1 MSNLAKKD
9 HILDLSLFH
18 VEFDEEQYIS
28 EYLAAYDAPTT
39 IERTWLLQVAKAFSM
54 VEVSR
59 KSIKHVLA
67 AHVARDLER
76 EFFFSARTTSRPLFS
91 LVLGQ
96 LEGQLDHDDQLSLEK
111 VLKDSKTTLEA
122 QFAAAMK
129 LNVDQVAKFESL
141 IDRQFKN
148 VRIIMQCLEQM
159 RIAPLLHKK
168 LALDIKDQERRVAQ
182 LVD

>member
-76 EFFFSARTTSRPLFS
+76 EFFSALAQH
-91 LVLGQ
+91 LG
-96 LEGQLDHDDQLSLEK
+96 LCSAWCWGSWRG
-111 VLKDSKTTLEA
+111 
-122 QFAAAMK
+122 
-129 LNVDQVAKFESL
+129 SL
-141 IDRQFKN
+141 IMMINF
-148 VRIIMQCLEQM
+148 
-159 RIAPLLHKK
+159 PW
-168 LALDIKDQERRVAQ
+168 RRS
-182 LVD
+182 